1 MKTHLPRAWAG
12 GAPPFGGAHG
22 RPGCRGRSGGKGG
35 ALLDAGGGLQK
46 RFGRRWRTLGDSPA
60 GASLIEVLVALFVV
74 ATGALGL
81 AGLQLASAQHN
92 RAAAHRTLAV
102 LLAGDMLERM
112 RVNPGVRYPDVG
124 LGPPGGVVDCVARPC
139 TPAELAAFDVAVWKC
154 SLGRW
159 NDEAPCVAARAIGVL
174 PPLARQPGLP
184 RGDGSISRGPA
195 GATVTVAWQG
205 IGAGQ
210 VVLGGAP

>member
-1 MKTHLPRAWAG
+1 MKTRLPRAWVG
-12 GAPPFGGAHG
+12 GAPPAGAVRG
-22 RPGCRGRSGGKGG
+22 RLGCRGRSGGKGG
-35 ALLDAGGGLQK
+35 PVGGGLKK
-46 RFGRRWRTLGDSPA
+46 RFVRRRTVGASPA

-174 PPLARQPGLP
+174 PPLARQRGLP
-184 RGDGSISRGPA
+184 RGDGSISRDPA